1 VSSPD
6 LDSQRSREAQLPA
19 LHSRLLEAARTT
31 PVSVALIVLCVL
43 AWGLTQYWGQG
54 SDALLWYMGSNDGRA
69 VQGGQL
75 YRLLSCWFLHLG
87 GVHLLLNMI
96 SLRALSGLE
105 GALGRGA
112 FFLLYFCSGL
122 GASLCTALL
131 RPEVF
136 SVGASGAIW
145 GLMGAAFGMRI
156 PARHVLRAQGV
167 PLTSGWSAL
176 ALNLGISFMPGIDL
190 AAHLGGGAVGF
201 LLGATVFYP
210 EYARREAYAARVR
223 RRRTLDW
230 LAALAGVLVVAGLA
244 QALLVGQPWQFR
256 APPEWRRVALGES
269 GFSLELPG
277 PLAHEPQPA
286 ERSDFRFGMAQ
297 RSPLMVDVMGLD
309 RKPSGADP
317 GSEPQFLE
325 AAEVER
331 QLTGIRAELERQQ
344 PSASFPR
351 RSLELAWLGERRVL
365 RDEYAGKNAS
375 LVRYFLVVGA
385 SQLLVEVWRTQEWR
399 EIWPGVEEQ
408 IARSLRRDRR
418 R

>member
-6 LDSQRSREAQLPA
+6 LDSQRARAAPLPG
-19 LHSRLLEAARTT
+19 LHLRLLEAARTT
-31 PVSVALIVLCVL
+31 PVSVALIALCVL

-69 VQGGQL
+69 VQSGQL

-176 ALNLGISFMPGIDL
+176 VLNLGISFMPGIDL

-210 EYARREAYAARVR
+210 EYARRETFVARVR

-230 LAALAGVLVVAGLA
+230 LAGLAGVLVVAGLA

-256 APPEWRRVALGES
+256 APPEWQRVALGAS

-277 PLAHEPQPA
+277 PIAHEPQPA
-286 ERSDFRFGMAQ
+286 DRSDFRFGMAQ
-297 RSPLMVDVMGLD
+297 RSPLMVE
-309 RKPSGADP
+309 PSGADP
-317 GSEPQFLE
+317 ESGPEPQFLE

-331 QLTGIRAELERQQ
+331 QLTGIRAELEQQ
-344 PSASFPR
+344 KPAASFPR

-375 LVRYFLVVGA
+375 LVRYFLIVGA
-385 SQLLVEVWRTQEWR
+385 SPLLVEVWRTQEWQ